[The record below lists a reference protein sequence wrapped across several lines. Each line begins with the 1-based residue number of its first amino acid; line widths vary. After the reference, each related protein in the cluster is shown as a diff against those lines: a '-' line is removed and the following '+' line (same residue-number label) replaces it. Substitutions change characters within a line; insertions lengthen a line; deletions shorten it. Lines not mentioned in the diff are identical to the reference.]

1 MSERDAVLFANEA
14 FYRAFA
20 DRDLKGMDALWSRE
34 VPVACIHPG
43 WGALVTRKD
52 VMDSW
57 RRILSNENS
66 PKVTS
71 RDAEVFIH
79 GESAFVICYEEIQDN
94 YLVATNVFR
103 REGRQWKI
111 VHHQAGPTAYVP
123 TEEEGDEDEEPA
135 PRLN

>member
-20 DRDLKGMDALWSRE
+20 DRDLRGMDGLWSRE
-34 VPVACIHPG
+34 APVACIHPG
-43 WGALVTRKD
+43 WGALVVRKD

-57 RRILSNENS
+57 QRILTNENS
-66 PKVTS
+66 PKVAC
-71 RDAEVFIH
+71 RDAEAFIY
-79 GESAFVICYEEIQDN
+79 GELAFVICYEQIQDN

-123 TEEEGDEDEEPA
+123 SDEEEEEQEPA
-135 PRLN
+135 PRIN